1 LQQRF
6 SNFPD
11 HFQIAKFSN
20 LQIEMEKP
28 AFTEKQYLGRE
39 FIAISIRLVMAM
51 FCFAAYFFTDAQEK
65 NNDLLVVVGFAIL
78 VISIIMGFLLHFRT
92 RVQNKSVLL
101 DGLWTTR
108 LVKIDLNSIVK
119 AEKGEYSR
127 YLFNNP
133 VYNLHN
139 KGTIRFYTSGKKAVH
154 LTDRDGL
161 VYIIGSQH
169 PNELLRAIEAEMKSS
184 S

>member
-1 LQQRF
+1 M
-6 SNFPD
+6 S
-11 HFQIAKFSN
+11 
-20 LQIEMEKP
+20 EKP
-28 AFTEKQYLGRE
+28 VYIEKQYIGRE
-39 FIAISIRLVMAM
+39 FIPMTIRLVLAM
-51 FCFAAYFFTDAQEK
+51 FCFAAYFFTDERER
-65 NNDLLVVVGFAIL
+65 NGDLLVVVGFAIII
-78 VISIIMGFLLHFRT
+78 ISIIMGFLLHFRT
-92 RVQNKSVLL
+92 RIFNKSILL

-119 AEKGEYSR
+119 VEKGEYSR

-139 KGTIRFYTSGKKAVH
+139 KGTIRFFASGNDALF

-169 PNELLRAIEAEMKSS
+169 INEFFRAVQDEMRGKG
-184 S
+184 

>member
-1 LQQRF
+1 M
-6 SNFPD
+6 S
-11 HFQIAKFSN
+11 
-20 LQIEMEKP
+20 EKP
-28 AFTEKQYLGRE
+28 VYIEKQYLGRE
-39 FIAISIRLVMAM
+39 FIPITIRLVLAM
-51 FCFAAYFFTDAQEK
+51 FCFAAYFFTDERER
-65 NNDLLVVVGFAIL
+65 NGDLLVVVGFAIII
-78 VISIIMGFLLHFRT
+78 ISIIMGFLLHFRT
-92 RVQNKSVLL
+92 RIFNKSILL

-119 AEKGEYSR
+119 VEKGEYSR

-139 KGTIRFYTSGKKAVH
+139 KGTIRFFASGNDALF

-169 PNELLRAIEAEMKSS
+169 INEFFRAVQDEMRGKG
-184 S
+184 